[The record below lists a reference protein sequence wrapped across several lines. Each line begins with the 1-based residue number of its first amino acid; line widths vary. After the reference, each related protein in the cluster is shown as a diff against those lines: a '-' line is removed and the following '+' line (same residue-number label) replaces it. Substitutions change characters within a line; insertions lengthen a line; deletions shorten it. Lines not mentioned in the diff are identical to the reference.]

1 MPGGS
6 SLTASSPPAGTN
18 AGARRPVSLLRWGV
32 VGAAIV
38 TVVGGVVALLA
49 IRANGPVEV
58 ALPQPAAAQAA
69 ACGDLSGRLPARL
82 DGRGER
88 PTRPSSPLVHAW
100 GDPAIVLFCGV
111 DRPAELTA
119 TSELTTVN
127 GLSWLPVEEDRSWRL
142 TAIGRSAYVEVVVPK
157 SVGAPTDP
165 LIDLAGP
172 ILAAIPAADG

>member
-1 MPGGS
+1 VPGGS
-6 SLTASSPPAGTN
+6 SLTAPSPHAGRR
-18 AGARRPVSLLRWGV
+18 AGARHRPLLGWGV
-32 VGAAIV
+32 VGAAVV
-38 TVVGGVVALLA
+38 TVVGGVLAFLA
-49 IRANGPVEV
+49 IRANGPLEA
-58 ALPQPAAAQAA
+58 ALPHPAAAQSA

-88 PTRPSSPLVHAW
+88 RTRPSSPLVHAW

-111 DRPAELTA
+111 DRPPELTP

-127 GLSWLPVEEDRSWRL
+127 GVSWLPVEEDRFWRL
-142 TAIGRSAYVEVVVPK
+142 TAIGRSAYVQVVVPK

>member
-6 SLTASSPPAGTN
+6 SLTAPSPRAGTR
-18 AGARRPVSLLRWGV
+18 AGARHRSLLGWGV
-32 VGAAIV
+32 TGAALV
-38 TVVGGVVALLA
+38 TVVGGVLAFLA
-49 IRANGPVEV
+49 IRAHGPVQV
-58 ALPQPAAAQAA
+58 ALPHPTAAQSA

-100 GDPAIVLFCGV
+100 GDPPIVFFCGV
-111 DRPAELTA
+111 DRPPELTP

-127 GLSWLPVEEDRSWRL
+127 GVSWLPVDEDKSWRL
-142 TAIGRSAYVEVVVPK
+142 TAIGRSAYVQVVVPK
-157 SVGAPTDP
+157 SVGTPTDP

-172 ILAAIPAADG
+172 ILAAIPPADS